1 MDKKPRLTVYIVF
14 VVLVCTIF
22 VVRLFQMQVIQ
33 GDEFLEI
40 AQQKQMR
47 RMNIAA
53 PRGEIYDRYGVPL
66 ITNEVGY
73 CVQIQRIG
81 MEADALNGILLKL
94 YDMIVQ
100 DGAEVSDSLPIS
112 DEPFSFDFS
121 ETYSDVQEVKKAEE
135 RFKKSMDYDKDITA
149 AQVMDALKERYKI
162 ADTYTPAE
170 MRKIAGVRYEM
181 EKRGFSVSEPFVMA
195 SDISMELV
203 TKIRESQADYRCVNI
218 ASEYVRTYN
227 QGTMAAHVLGRIG
240 RISDT
245 EYEALA
251 KDGYRMND
259 MIGKQGIEKVCEQYL
274 KGEDGSASL
283 VQTKN
288 GFEVQEDLTEKP
300 IQGNYVTLTIDAGLQ
315 ATLETALAE
324 TIFNIRER
332 GGDPKYKSGGDAYC
346 GAGVVMDVNTGEVLA
361 IASHPTYDISNFS
374 KVYNQLLKDENMPL
388 WNRSVSAAYP
398 PGSTFKMLTS
408 IAALESGTVTPQTVI
423 VDEGVYKFFPDYQ
436 PRCWIWKSRY
446 GQTHGPQTVTDAIM
460 NSCNYYYYEAG
471 RLMGIETLNKY
482 GKMFGFGQRT
492 GFELA
497 TEEAAGRLAGP
508 EDRKKHQE
516 GTWQPGDT
524 LQASIGQ
531 SDNLM
536 TPLQL
541 ANYICTLINGGKR
554 YEPHVIKSVRSPVDG
569 KIVFATEPKVV
580 EEVNMQDINVE
591 AVLNGMLAVTEDGTA
606 SSVFKDYPIRV
617 GGKTGSA
624 QVAKGSDNGVFVG
637 FAPFDK
643 PEIAIAIVVEHGNS
657 GSDVAPIA
665 KAVMDKYFSVE
676 TAYQYAPAAQSLL
689 R

>member
-14 VVLVCTIF
+14 VVIVCAIF
-22 VVRLFQMQVIQ
+22 VVRLFNMQIIN
-33 GDEFLEI
+33 GDEFLKI
-40 AQQKQMR
+40 SQQKQMR

-81 MEADALNGILLKL
+81 LEAEELNDILLKL
-94 YDMIVQ
+94 YDMIES

-112 DEPFSFDFS
+112 EEPFSFNFS
-121 ETYSDVQEVKKAEE
+121 ESYSDIEEIKKAEA
-135 RFKKSMDYDKDITA
+135 RFKKSMEYDADITA
-149 AQVMDALKERYKI
+149 PQVIEALKERYDV
-162 ADTYTPAE
+162 APSYTPQEA
-170 MRKIAGVRYEM
+170 RKIVGVRYEM

-203 TKIRESQADYRCVNI
+203 TKIRESQAEYKCVNI
-218 ASEYVRTYN
+218 ASEYVRSYSR
-227 QGTMAAHVLGRIG
+227 GTMAAHILGRIG

-245 EYEALA
+245 EYEEL
-251 KDGYRMND
+251 KGDGYRMSD
-259 MIGKQGIEKVCEQYL
+259 MIGKQGIEKVCESYL

-283 VQTKN
+283 VQTQN
-288 GFEVQEDLTEKP
+288 GFEVQSDLTVEP
-300 IQGNYVTLTIDAGLQ
+300 VQGNYVTLTLDAGLQ
-315 ATLETALAE
+315 ETLETALAE
-324 TIFNIRER
+324 TIEQIRAR

-388 WNRSVSAAYP
+388 WNRALSAAYP

-408 IAALESGTVTPQTVI
+408 IAALESGTVTPNTVI
-423 VDEGVYKFFPDYQ
+423 EDEGVYKYYPDYQ
-436 PRCWIWKSRY
+436 PRCWIWKSRW
-446 GQTHGPQTVTDAIM
+446 GQTHGPQTVTDAIK
-460 NSCNYYYYEAG
+460 NSCNYYYYESG

-497 TEEAAGRLAGP
+497 SEEAAGRLAGP
-508 EDRKKHQE
+508 EDREKN
-516 GTWQPGDT
+516 GGGRWQPGDT
-524 LQASIGQ
+524 LQAAIGQ

-541 ANYICTLINGGKR
+541 ANYICTLVNGGSR
-554 YEPHVIKSVRSPVDG
+554 YEPHIIKSVRSPVDG
-569 KIVFATEPKVV
+569 SIVYATEPKMV
-580 EEVNMQDINVE
+580 EQINMKDVNIN

-606 SSVFKDYPIRV
+606 SSVFEEYPIRV

-624 QVAKGSDNGVFVG
+624 QVARGSDNGVFVG
-637 FAPFDK
+637 FAPFDR

-665 KAVMDKYFSVE
+665 KAVMDKYFAVE
-676 TAYQYAPAAQSLL
+676 TDMRYTPPAQTLL